1 MLQSRFA
8 TGFAFIASS
17 AILASCAGGSGYAPP
32 ATSNAAGSVEPSSQS
47 VRADVRFGLSRAV
60 LASAKASRG
69 PGYWAHPDKKQATL
83 FVSDLNGDQVRIY
96 PANVK
101 DPTQSGSITT
111 GVDLPINV
119 AADSKGAVYV
129 ANNGNSSVTI
139 YPFGQTSPSLTLTD
153 QVVNPN
159 GIAVDSKGTVYVTS
173 GATVGQCYVLEFP
186 KGSTTPSAQV
196 NGLGL
201 PIGLAVDKDD
211 NLYIAD
217 AAFGNNKVWEVPAG
231 TTTAQNLNLT
241 GLADD
246 TGAAVS
252 PSNDLYISNY
262 NTNQVLGY
270 HPGETSPFV
279 TITSGLDA
287 PYALGFSK
295 KGALFVGN
303 YHASV
308 SAFKAGKTTPYETFS
323 NGMVTPTGIALYP
336 GVKF

>member
-1 MLQSRFA
+1 MLPLRFA
-8 TGFAFIASS
+8 AGFAFITSS
-17 AILASCAGGSGYAPP
+17 AILTACTGGSGYWPP
-32 ATSNAAGSVEPSSQS
+32 ATSSDPGHVQPSSES
-47 VRADVRFGLSRAV
+47 VRADVRFGLSPRV
-60 LASAKASRG
+60 LAAAQAARG
-69 PGYWAHPDKKQATL
+69 AGYWAHPDKKQATL
-83 FVSDLNGDQVRIY
+83 FVSDLNGAQVRIY

-101 DPTQSGSITT
+101 NPTQSGSITE
-111 GVDLPINV
+111 GIDLPINV
-119 AADSKGAVYV
+119 AADKKGTVYV

-186 KGSTTPSAQV
+186 TGSTTPSAQV

-201 PIGLAVDKDD
+201 PIGLAVDKDG

-217 AAFGNNKVWEVPAG
+217 AAFGSYKVWEVPAG
-231 TTTAQNLNLT
+231 TTSAQNLNLS
-241 GLADD
+241 GLSDD

-252 PSNDLYISNY
+252 SANDLYISNY
-262 NTNQVLGY
+262 SSNQVLGY
-270 HPGETSPFV
+270 HLGQTSAFV

-336 GVKF
+336 GVKL